1 MRTDTTHF
9 WELEGGKNIMEI
21 SVAIDGPAGA
31 GKSTIAKII
40 GEKFNLMYINTGAM
54 YRAVTLKAMNANVS
68 ESNVDDLVRIVES
81 LEMHFEEDHLFV
93 NKEDLT
99 DMINMPVISNNVSR
113 YAAVPEIREILVKL
127 QQNIAKKFNVV
138 MDGRDIGTVVL
149 ADAPFK
155 FYLTASSEE
164 RAKRRYEEL
173 TSKGIEVDF
182 NTILSEIEKRDYI
195 DTHREVTPLIKADDA
210 IEIDSS
216 ALDINGVVETIV
228 GYINSK
234 TSTN

>member
-1 MRTDTTHF
+1 
-9 WELEGGKNIMEI
+9 MEI

-54 YRAVTLKAMNANVS
+54 YRAVTLKAMNANIS
-68 ESNVDDLVRIVES
+68 ENNVTDLVKMVEA
-81 LEMHFEEDHLFV
+81 LEMHFEEDRLFI
-93 NKEDLT
+93 NNEDLT
-99 DMINMPVISNNVSR
+99 DMINMPIISNNVSR

-127 QQNIAKKFNVV
+127 QQNIAKKFNVI

-149 ADAPFK
+149 MDAPFK
-155 FYLTASSEE
+155 FYLTASSEK

-173 TSKGIEVDF
+173 ISKGLEVDF
-182 NTILSEIEKRDYI
+182 NTILNDIIKRDYI
-195 DTHREVTPLIKADDA
+195 DTHREANPLTKAKDA

-216 ALDINGVVETIV
+216 DLDINGVVETMI
-228 GYINSK
+228 GYINSRVK
-234 TSTN
+234 SN

>member
-1 MRTDTTHF
+1 
-9 WELEGGKNIMEI
+9 MEI

-155 FYLTASSEE
+155 FYLTASSKE

-173 TSKGIEVDF
+173 TSKGIEVDY

-195 DTHREVTPLIKADDA
+195 DIHREVTPLIKADDA

-234 TSTN
+234 ARTN

>member
-1 MRTDTTHF
+1 
-9 WELEGGKNIMEI
+9 MEI

-54 YRAVTLKAMNANVS
+54 YRAVTLKAMNANIS
-68 ESNVDDLVRIVES
+68 ENNVTDLVKMVES
-81 LEMHFEEDHLFV
+81 LEMHFEEDRLFI
-93 NKEDLT
+93 NNEDLT
-99 DMINMPVISNNVSR
+99 DMINMPIISNNVSR

-127 QQNIAKKFNVV
+127 QQNIAKKFNVI

-149 ADAPFK
+149 MDAPFK
-155 FYLTASSEE
+155 FYLTASSEK

-173 TSKGIEVDF
+173 ISKGLEVDF
-182 NTILSEIEKRDYI
+182 NTILNDIIKRDYI
-195 DTHREVTPLIKADDA
+195 DTHREANPLTKAKDA

-216 ALDINGVVETIV
+216 DLDINGVVETMI
-228 GYINSK
+228 GYINSRVK
-234 TSTN
+234 SN

>member
-1 MRTDTTHF
+1 
-9 WELEGGKNIMEI
+9 MEI

-68 ESNVDDLVRIVES
+68 ESNVDELIRIVES